1 MIYTITTK
9 TPLQTVKDELSLN
22 AKEYGFG
29 VLGSYDF
36 KKILE
41 SKGFPIENDVTV
53 FEVCNPKGGQDALI
67 NFPEIS
73 AFLPCRVSVYEDG
86 ENTAL
91 STIDLSVIL
100 GGASDELR
108 ERLQSVYD
116 NLLKLMRSL

>member
-53 FEVCNPKGGQDALI
+53 FEVCNPKGGQDTLI